1 EVANYEKA
9 IQTAFQEVSDGLAA
23 RGTFDQQIAALQRN
37 EQAQQRRYDLS
48 DLRYKN
54 GVDNYLTVLTAQT
67 DLYTAQQSL
76 ISARLSRWTN
86 LVDLYRALGGGW
98 IEHSGDTPREAD
110 APVDYGKAAAPA
122 APASQ
127 APAG

>member
-76 ISARLSRWTN
+76 ISARLSRWT
-86 LVDLYRALGGGW
+86 
-98 IEHSGDTPREAD
+98 
-110 APVDYGKAAAPA
+110 
-122 APASQ
+122 
-127 APAG
+127 